1 MTSEKRPI
9 VYLSRRE
16 SFSAAHRL
24 CAPGLT
30 MEQNEVLFGPCAREF
45 GHGHNYVLDVTLRG
59 GVDPDTG
66 ILVNLTNVKDAIR
79 NLIIDHVDHRHLN
92 CDSLLCTGV
101 NPTTENLAVLF
112 WNALSARFGTLL
124 FELRL
129 QETEKNWVVYRGEC
143 SARTD
148 LGSKSCG

>member
-1 MTSEKRPI
+1 MTREMRPV

-24 CAPGLT
+24 YAPGLSR
-30 MEQNEVLFGPCAREF
+30 EQNEELFGPCAREF

-59 GVDPDTG
+59 GVDPATG
-66 ILVNLTNVKDAIR
+66 ILVNLTSVKDAVH

-92 CDSLLCTGV
+92 CDSRLCTGV

-112 WNALSARFGTLL
+112 WNALSARFGPLL

-148 LGSKSCG
+148 LEPTIG